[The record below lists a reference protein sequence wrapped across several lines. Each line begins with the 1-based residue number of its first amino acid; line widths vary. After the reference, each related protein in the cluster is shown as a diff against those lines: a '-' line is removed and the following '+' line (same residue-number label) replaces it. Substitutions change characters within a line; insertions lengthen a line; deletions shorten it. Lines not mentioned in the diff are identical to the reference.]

1 MGSILE
7 WTWPHEETFR
17 FYLVQFFF
25 WGGYFFVAGLIG
37 SFPWRF
43 TKHSQTA
50 WTTFVLGA
58 MGTLIAYLSQFLF
71 KLQEPL
77 DMVSPYAVVAS
88 IVATA
93 ILTPLV
99 SLFTF
104 VCRPSYEEYYPED
117 RRREQY
123 YDRRE
128 ESDYVDDRDERPVA
142 VPQEYARQELRRRR
156 PRR

>member
-25 WGGYFFVAGLIG
+25 WGGYFFVAGMVG
-37 SFPWRF
+37 SAPWRF
-43 TKHSQTA
+43 MKYSQTA

-71 KLQEPL
+71 KLEAPL
-77 DMVSPYAVVAS
+77 DMVSPYAVAAS

-99 SLFTF
+99 SLFAF
-104 VCRPSYEEYYPED
+104 VCRPGYDEYDPDD
-117 RRREQY
+117 RRRVRY
-123 YDRRE
+123 YTRRE
-128 ESDYVDDRDERPVA
+128 RDDYDDEPDDHRVVIP
-142 VPQEYARQELRRRR
+142 PEYGRQDSRRRR